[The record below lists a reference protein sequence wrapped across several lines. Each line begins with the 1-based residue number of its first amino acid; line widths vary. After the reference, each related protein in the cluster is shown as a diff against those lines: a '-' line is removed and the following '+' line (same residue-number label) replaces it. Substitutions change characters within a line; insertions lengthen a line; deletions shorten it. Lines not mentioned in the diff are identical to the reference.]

1 MSSMRAYLAEK
12 YMSGPKADAIL
23 ARTAPQKKKKRK
35 GAASQPI
42 SNVRD
47 DDAEWTDQGKED
59 DDIAEAVIASD
70 RGFKKRRVTA
80 VEEESG
86 WTTVQEPEPPSTP
99 PPLADEQPLLVE
111 SAPAFVGGLMTSEQ
125 LLGRLPQENLPADL
139 SVEAMAAAQETVYR
153 DTSGRKIDTKAERAE
168 AARRKREAEEREAQ
182 KMEWGKGLVQREEQ
196 EQRKLE
202 LEKQKTTK
210 FARHVDDKELNEEM
224 RSREHWNDPAAA
236 FLTVRSPV

>member
-1 MSSMRAYLAEK
+1 MRAYLAEK

-80 VEEESG
+80 VGEESG